1 MGARP
6 GRHLQPLQ
14 SHPVQLVTATAP
26 AELIG
31 AADLPSLWNQQPR
44 EGMQLHWD
52 GKYRS
57 VDERNLSAALGA
69 GVTPTTVDHDHI
81 KRVRDWIWTLPPP
94 KYPYAIDATLADS
107 GQAIYAR
114 LCAEC
119 HSFGGTRTGTVVDI
133 GDIGTD
139 LSVSTPTPTS
149 SRQIKPLS
157 SRSPGIGLRI
167 SARRTATP
175 IIHWMAF
182 GLVRLTSTMARCQ
195 RSGIRCRARRRGLGS
210 SAAATM
216 STTKKRSG
224 SSPIRQKPNAPAR
237 RTIPPSPAIGMRAT
251 SMGRNSPTR
260 KNEP

>member
-14 SHPVQLVTATAP
+14 SHPVQLVTRNCPGRVDRRGRSAIAVEPAAAGGHATP
-26 AELIG
+26 LG
-31 AADLPSLWNQQPR
+31 WHNS
-44 EGMQLHWD
+44 
-52 GKYRS
+52 S

-94 KYPYAIDATLADS
+94 KYPYAIDATLWDS

-133 GDIGTD
+133 GDIGTASASQ
-139 LSVSTPTPTS
+139 LLHPHLRGKSSPALPGVQVSVYAFPQDAS
-149 SRQIKPLS
+149 
-157 SRSPGIGLRI
+157 
-167 SARRTATP
+167 ATP

-195 RSGIRCRARRRGLGS
+195 RSGMLQSPAARPRQFSRGYDVYDKEKVGFIS
-210 SAAATM
+210 DTPEA
-216 STTKKRSG
+216 
-224 SSPIRQKPNAPAR
+224 NAPAR
-237 RTIPPSPAIGMRAT
+237 RTIPPSPAM
-251 SMGRNSPTR
+251 
-260 KNEP
+260 E

>member
-1 MGARP
+1 M
-6 GRHLQPLQ
+6 
-14 SHPVQLVTATAP
+14 
-26 AELIG
+26 
-31 AADLPSLWNQQPR
+31 
-44 EGMQLHWD
+44 
-52 GKYRS
+52 
-57 VDERNLSAALGA
+57 DERNLSAALGA

-149 SRQIKPLS
+149 SRQIKPLLFQE
-157 SRSPGIGLRI
+157 SRYRFTHFRKTHGYANHPLDGIWARAPYLHNGSVPTLWDLLQSPAARPRQFSRGYDVYDKEKVGFI
-167 SARRTATP
+167 SDTP
-175 IIHWMAF
+175 EA
-182 GLVRLTSTMARCQ
+182 
-195 RSGIRCRARRRGLGS
+195 
-210 SAAATM
+210 
-216 STTKKRSG
+216 
-224 SSPIRQKPNAPAR
+224 NAPAR
-237 RTIPPSPAIGMRAT
+237 RTIPPSPAMGMRAT